1 MRQFFSSRGWVLIF
15 SLLALLTLLA
25 LAAELRDVNFLP
37 GQPLS
42 SGETQS
48 IQTSVEGLVESL
60 ASETSWRQ
68 AVFWILAFFLLLF
81 IFSLLSPEARK
92 RALRMLI
99 RFAFF
104 AWAIFFLVK
113 NRTLLGILAPFGE
126 GLGGDSSPSAESIG
140 PPPAFTPP
148 DIPDG
153 WMYWISLAVLL
164 GLLAL
169 VRILGRRL
177 RPLLFRTP
185 ERVPL
190 DELAAAARASLDDLS
205 AGRDWDDVVMSCY
218 VRMNEAVN
226 RKRGLLRADDMTP
239 AEFAA
244 RLEGAGLPADPVR
257 RLTRLFESARYGARR
272 ATTRETD
279 EAVSCLTAIL
289 HFCGEAA

>member
-1 MRQFFSSRGWVLIF
+1 MRQFFSSRAWVFFL
-15 SLLALLTLLA
+15 SMLALLTLLA
-25 LAAELRDVNFLP
+25 LAAELRDVHFLP
-37 GQPLS
+37 ARPLS

-48 IQTSVEGLVESL
+48 IRISVQELVTDL
-60 ASETSWRQ
+60 TSETSWRQ
-68 AVFWILAFFLLLF
+68 IVFWILAFFLLLLL
-81 IFSLLSPEARK
+81 FSLLSPEARK

-99 RFAFF
+99 RLAAFAG
-104 AWAIFFLVK
+104 AAYILIQ
-113 NRTLLGILAPFGE
+113 NRTLSGILAPFGE
-126 GLGGDSSPSAESIG
+126 GFGGDSPAVESIG

-169 VRILGRRL
+169 GWILGRRL

-185 ERVPL
+185 ERPPL
-190 DELAAAARASLDDLS
+190 EELAAAARASLDDLS
-205 AGRDWDDVVMSCY
+205 AGRGWDDAILACY
-218 VRMNEAVN
+218 VRMNEAVS
-226 RKRGLLRADDMTP
+226 RKRGLHRADDMTP

-244 RLEGAGLPADPVR
+244 RLEQAGLPAGPVV
-257 RLTRLFESARYGARR
+257 RLTRLFESARYGAHH

-289 HFCGEAA
+289 RFCGEAA